1 MKEYT
6 PKQLAK
12 LRGVCQQR
20 IHAKRKQGHYP
31 HARRCPCGFG
41 WLIPQTDVDADIA
54 RLDGISY
61 ADNPSCDT
69 DKLADVS
76 QKTHA

>member
-1 MKEYT
+1 MKKYT

-20 IHAKRKQGHYP
+20 IHAKMKQGHFP

-41 WLIPQTDVDADIA
+41 WLIPQADVDADIA
-54 RLDGISY
+54 RRGEISR
-61 ADNPSCDT
+61 ASNTDCDK
-69 DKLADVS
+69 DMLADVS